1 MKPENFIKFM
11 KDSGLTEKEID
22 QVQTFLCNPGSGLTT
37 AEIKLKCLELA
48 VDKSD
53 PAFNSDKTF
62 ALAGRFA
69 EFVLGETCKQS
80 DDTLDD
86 HQKNNH
92 TDNDM
97 NKTRIRRAK
106 NIPILLVERLYWAA
120 IHFRDFIEM
129 QPLDTPVLWIGD
141 RKTKVTDIQSYKV
154 SCESVKLFESY
165 VNSETMGACEFCA
178 SESTKTDEDEPQ
190 KNTDWYESLLCTT
203 GKEGTVYR
211 KRTSFESARTILPIL
226 NRGELAPA
234 WIETYYRRSSQ
245 SGRV

>member
-11 KDSGLTEKEID
+11 KDSGLTEKEIE

-69 EFVLGETCKQS
+69 EFVLGETSKA
-80 DDTLDD
+80 D
-86 HQKNNH
+86 
-92 TDNDM
+92 
-97 NKTRIRRAK
+97 
-106 NIPILLVERLYWAA
+106 
-120 IHFRDFIEM
+120 
-129 QPLDTPVLWIGD
+129 
-141 RKTKVTDIQSYKV
+141 
-154 SCESVKLFESY
+154 
-165 VNSETMGACEFCA
+165 
-178 SESTKTDEDEPQ
+178 DEPP